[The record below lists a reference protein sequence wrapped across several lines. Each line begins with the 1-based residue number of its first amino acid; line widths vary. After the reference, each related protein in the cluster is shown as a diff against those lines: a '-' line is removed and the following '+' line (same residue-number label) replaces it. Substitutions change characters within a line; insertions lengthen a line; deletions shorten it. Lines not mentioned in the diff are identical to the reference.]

1 MLVIIIS
8 SLQKKYGLDAFT
20 QSDSYREK
28 LLEQKHKRSFWEAFE
43 ATNFDET
50 PTSVSNRSSVENSH
64 EIEANKVSQEQ
75 KENSSDNEEE
85 SEGEKDGECVGFD
98 GDSERSED
106 EEMNEE
112 DLAFLDDNNVRSGTF
127 SHLSLLN
134 TGRYEDDDLAL
145 KR

>member
-1 MLVIIIS
+1 MLIIIIYS
-8 SLQKKYGLDAFT
+8 YQKKYGLDAFT

-28 LLEQKHKRSFWEAFE
+28 VSAEKRKRSFWEAFE
-43 ATNFDET
+43 ATKFDESQ
-50 PTSVSNRSSVENSH
+50 PSVSNQSYFEHSH
-64 EIEANKVSQEQ
+64 EIEANKDS
-75 KENSSDNEEE
+75 KERKNTLIDNEDE
-85 SEGEKDGECVGFD
+85 SEDEKNGECVGFD